1 MLFAGR
7 SKGEVIRKDGTG
19 MTMIFT
25 DRIAYKPC
33 TLRFIEGATI
43 STIDIWN
50 KGWNDQFW
58 KIRIKV

>member
-43 STIDIWN
+43 STIDI
-50 KGWNDQFW
+50 
-58 KIRIKV
+58 